1 MMRRRE
7 LLTGAAAL
15 AAYGGLP
22 RRADAAMNYGT
33 RRALL
38 SNGGVKILPMPKL
51 AAGLAARAAGTRNAR
66 VLCAG
71 HSGVAGQGAGGNG
84 QFSNAASFSW
94 PTILSGLLPT
104 GSWQSRVGDQN
115 INNGGAGANLDAYDS
130 RTVHGGWSFLRTN
143 TLAGPGC
150 AFFQGFGAATFAFTP
165 TIPCDT
171 FEFHAAAGSGG
182 TPTVNINLDG
192 GANTLCTLNGAAR
205 ILVTPI
211 TGSLATHAFN
221 AVWASGSVFWDK
233 IIAYNSAAKETTVL
247 NAGWCGA
254 LTADIVANASVTGL
268 VGPTGFIAT
277 WLPDLVIIQCMGNDV
292 LSGTSLSTFT
302 TETQTIVTAA
312 KNAGADV
319 LLLADWPQNTLEA
332 ASAPYR
338 AAYVSLGVTNNVNV
352 FDGFAFFGSWALAN
366 AAGYMFDNFHLN
378 GAGYSRWATLGIH
391 PILTAATGG
400 VA

>member
-1 MMRRRE
+1 
-7 LLTGAAAL
+7 
-15 AAYGGLP
+15 
-22 RRADAAMNYGT
+22 
-33 RRALL
+33 
-38 SNGGVKILPMPKL
+38 MPVF

-165 TIPCDT
+165 IIPCDT

-211 TGSLATHAFN
+211 TGSLATHTFN

-268 VGPTGFIAT
+268 VGSTGFIAT

-292 LSGTSLSTFT
+292 FPGTAIPAFT
-302 TETQTIVTAA
+302 ASTQTLITAA
-312 KNAGADV
+312 KNAGSDV
-319 LLLADWPQNTLEA
+319 LLIADWPQNTLEV

-338 AAYVSLGVTNNVNV
+338 AVYASLAASNNCSY
-352 FDGFAFFGSWALAN
+352 FDGFAFFGSWAAAN

-378 GAGYSRWATLGIH
+378 GAGYNFFATMGIYPLLH
-391 PILTAATGG
+391 TATGG
-400 VA
+400 AA